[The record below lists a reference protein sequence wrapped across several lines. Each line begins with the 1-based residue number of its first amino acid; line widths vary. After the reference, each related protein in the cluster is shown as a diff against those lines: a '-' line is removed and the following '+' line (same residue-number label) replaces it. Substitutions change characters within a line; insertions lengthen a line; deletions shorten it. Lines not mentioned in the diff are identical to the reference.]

1 MMNEEDV
8 QFWSEVS
15 KNMIKKAQKAIS
27 PLLGTVKG
35 GKIVKM
41 GADGTPTK
49 FIDLVAENKVV
60 EVLEDIGRPV
70 TLISEEIGEF
80 KIGEG
85 SSEVVFVVD
94 PLDGT
99 SNALKNIPAY
109 AISIAIADA
118 SSISKTHKTSKNL
131 ENTLGHQ
138 NLNLETSNRPQDQLT
153 IGDIE
158 IGFVKNLATG
168 DLYEAVKGQGAMLNG
183 KKLVPSTQKD
193 ISKSSIGAYIYR
205 AEMDKVDKLCK
216 AVRRMRILG
225 SVAIELCYVAD
236 GTYDAFID
244 IRGNLRIVDMS
255 AAKLIIEETR
265 GIVTDEKCQPLNGK
279 LNVLERTSI
288 VAACNPIIHSDVIQI
303 LGGI

>member
-8 QFWSEVS
+8 QFWSEAS
-15 KNMIKKAQKAIS
+15 KKMIKKAQKAIS

-118 SSISKTHKTSKNL
+118 SGIPKTHRTSKNL
-131 ENTLGHQ
+131 ENISGHQ

-168 DLYEAVKGQGAMLNG
+168 DLYEAVKDQGARLNG

-288 VAACNPIIHSDVIQI
+288 IAACNPIIHSDIIQI

>member
-1 MMNEEDV
+1 MMNEKDV
-8 QFWSEVS
+8 QFWSNVS
-15 KNMIKKAQKAIS
+15 KKIIEEAQMAIS
-27 PLLGTVKG
+27 PLIGTIKG
-35 GKIVKM
+35 GEIVKM

-49 FIDLVAENKVV
+49 LIDLVAENKVV
-60 EVLEDIGRPV
+60 EVLEDTGRSV

-118 SSISKTHKTSKNL
+118 SGNETHKNL
-131 ENTLGHQ
+131 ENPSGSRNINSKISQ
-138 NLNLETSNRPQDQLT
+138 NQPQNQLT
-153 IGDIE
+153 IEDIE

-183 KKLVPSTQKD
+183 KKLVPSTQED

-205 AEMDKVDKLCK
+205 AEMNKVDKLCK

-244 IRGNLRIVDMS
+244 IRGNLRIVDIS

-288 VAACNPIIHSDVIQI
+288 IAACNPIIHSDIIQI